1 MKEKSIRLTVLLIAI
16 LWHLLIFIKL
26 PHLTWIPGFLNTWL
40 FQQGLILY
48 KDFVDPH
55 FPLSYLMMYPF
66 LLLTN
71 WHWETDPAL
80 ALVIAILTLIIIYYF
95 GRRLLKTS
103 GLVVTI
109 FFFSIFYWYFSTW
122 VQISQEAIQGLMIL
136 PLLFFLLRFT
146 SRSISLKAT
155 FLFGAGIA
163 ALELTGQIVTPTAV
177 MMLITFTILVVKQV
191 GRSKKLTKYLLSLA
205 AGLLIPV
212 VLVSSYFALRGAL
225 GDFFFWNISY
235 YLTYAKLSQVNPG
248 TPPWSDILI
257 FSSPLMVLALALIS
271 KQLPQSRRSSTWL
284 VFLLGLVSL
293 PAIILAIF
301 HPHHFLFALPIMA
314 LAAGLATQIAWE
326 IPKLKLIGLLMLGLI
341 LWHAGSIVLPNLTS
355 RFITGWQPRVLTAG
369 QDFNQQQAIDWLITH
384 TNQHSRILVVGD
396 PLFYFR
402 SNRLPANSR
411 FTVLPWHYLPLEET
425 KKIIDQQPPTFW
437 VIDKN
442 YLQRLITGWRTPQ
455 IAEFVETELNHCYQ
469 QVFSNPE
476 WLIWERQCQ
485 L

>member
-16 LWHLLIFIKL
+16 LWQLLVFIKL

-40 FQQGLILY
+40 YQQGLIPY

-55 FPLSYLMMYPF
+55 FPLSYLMMYPW

-71 WHWETDPAL
+71 WHWETDPIL
-80 ALVIAILTLIIIYYF
+80 ALVIAILTLITIYYF
-95 GRRLLKTS
+95 GQRMLKTS
-103 GLVVTI
+103 GLIVALI
-109 FFFSIFYWYFSTW
+109 FFSIYYWYFSTW

-136 PLLFFLLRFT
+136 PLLFFLLRSA
-146 SRSISLKAT
+146 SRLISLKAA
-155 FLFGAGIA
+155 FFFGVGVAV
-163 ALELTGQIVTPTAV
+163 LELTGQIVTPTAAI
-177 MMLITFTILVVKQV
+177 MLIILVALVVKQV

-205 AGLLIPV
+205 AGLLLPV
-212 VLVSSYFALRGAL
+212 TVVSSYFAFRGAL

-248 TPPWSDILI
+248 IPPWSDILI
-257 FSSPLMVLALALIS
+257 FSSSLVVLALALIS
-271 KQLPQSRRSSTWL
+271 KQLPQSRRSSIWI

-293 PAIILAIF
+293 PAITLAIF

-314 LAAGLATQIAWE
+314 LAVGLATQIAWE

-341 LWHAGSIVLPNLTS
+341 LWQAGSIVLPNLTS

-369 QDFNQQQAIDWLITH
+369 QDLNQQQAIDWLVTH
-384 TNQHSRILVVGD
+384 PSKHSRILVVGD

-411 FTVLPWHYLPLEET
+411 FTVLPWHYLPLGES
-425 KKIIDQQPPTFW
+425 KKVIDQQPPTFW

-442 YLQRLITGWRTPQ
+442 YLQRLVTGWKTPQ
-455 IAEFVETELNHCYQ
+455 IAEFIEDELSRCYQ
-469 QVFSNPE
+469 QVFSNLE
-476 WLIWERQCQ
+476 WLVWERRC
-485 L
+485 